1 MTSVRN
7 LYRGLDWQRA
17 AADADFTH
25 RIGYPDALALERLPQ
40 RQHHV
45 AFDIVHSVGIGDP
58 EGQGKLHPG
67 LGEFDEN
74 AVRRLALDGTGR
86 RRGDVDR
93 QLANQPRIGVVIGA
107 EPDLHQRVL
116 VGIGPVDD
124 LLRHQI
130 LVRDQEFAAVAGGDR
145 DIARLHRADAPRAV
159 ADRDEVAGFHRLTRS
174 RMMPLMKLATIFCK
188 PKPIPTPAAPEKI
201 ASAERLMPTALMTT
215 ATANIIRASR
225 IILTS
230 STWIDGVR
238 SPDRVIRL
246 STKLLAMLVN
256 HSATTRSTPS
266 LISNSGVSRS
276 PPSTTETE
284 SSASMVGSSCPSMLS
299 AATSHADN
307 DTTRTINSL
316 RMTDVMSRMIKIG
329 RAHVAA
335 TASR

>member
-74 AVRRLALDGTGR
+74 AVRRLALDGTVR
-86 RRGDVDR
+86 RRGDLDG
-93 QLANQPRIGVVIGA
+93 QLADQPRIGVVVGA
-107 EPDLHQRVL
+107 EADLHQRVL

-159 ADRDEVAGFHRLTRS
+159 ADRDEVAGFHRLIRQQADAADEIGDDLLQAETDTDTARTREN
-174 RMMPLMKLATIFCK
+174 RQRR
-188 PKPIPTPAAPEKI
+188 EVD
-201 ASAERLMPTALMTT
+201 
-215 ATANIIRASR
+215 AN
-225 IILTS
+225 
-230 STWIDGVR
+230 
-238 SPDRVIRL
+238 
-246 STKLLAMLVN
+246 
-256 HSATTRSTPS
+256 
-266 LISNSGVSRS
+266 
-276 PPSTTETE
+276 
-284 SSASMVGSSCPSMLS
+284 
-299 AATSHADN
+299 
-307 DTTRTINSL
+307 
-316 RMTDVMSRMIKIG
+316 
-329 RAHVAA
+329 RAHDDRDGKYHQGQPDHLDQQHLDRRRQIAGPRDPALHEVAGDVGQPQRHNQEHA
-335 TASR
+335 ELDQ